1 MALFNQDVDSLDAD
15 PPCRL
20 SSRYTLG
27 VSSQCFLTRT
37 YRYCCSFMCW
47 FTSCES
53 GLALNL

>member
-20 SSRYTLG
+20 SSRYTPG

-37 YRYCCSFMCW
+37 YRYYCSFIRC
-47 FTSCES
+47 FTSCKS
-53 GLALNL
+53 GLTLNP